1 MSNNKPDPVF
11 SSMDDLIDDLRVFR
25 EDIYVHA
32 LEFII
37 EYCFQAVYTAEHRAR
52 LISTYAALL
61 AYNQAINVCNMNELN
76 DTYPNFDAY
85 MDDIIKTGMSRWL
98 FTINAVQSI
107 CGLEL
112 SRNAFL
118 IMLFSI
124 MTHLDDSKRPM
135 LHPLVAAVYRYIKTE
150 QENIQKEISAL
161 QTKTE
166 PFSVDDNSN
175 LVLGNLLKDFLN
187 TCESID
193 MAAYAHH
200 DETKNDE
207 QYDNFK
213 KVLTRLIE
221 YGSENNL
228 DKKEGEES

>member
-1 MSNNKPDPVF
+1 MTKKSDDAVF
-11 SSMDDLIDDLRVFR
+11 SSMDDVVYDKSVFGEDL
-25 EDIYVHA
+25 YAHA
-32 LEFII
+32 LNYIVEQ
-37 EYCFQAVYTAEHRAR
+37 CFQAVYTAENRIH
-52 LISTYAALL
+52 LIGAYTSLL
-61 AYNQAINVCNMNELN
+61 AYSQAINVCNMNELN

-124 MTHLDDSKRPM
+124 MTHLDDSKCSM

-166 PFSVDDNSN
+166 PFLADDKSN
-175 LVLGNLLKDFLN
+175 PVLGNLLKDFLN
-187 TCESID
+187 ACESID

-200 DETKNDE
+200 DETKNNE

-213 KVLTRLIE
+213 RALTRLIE
-221 YGSENNL
+221 YSSENIL